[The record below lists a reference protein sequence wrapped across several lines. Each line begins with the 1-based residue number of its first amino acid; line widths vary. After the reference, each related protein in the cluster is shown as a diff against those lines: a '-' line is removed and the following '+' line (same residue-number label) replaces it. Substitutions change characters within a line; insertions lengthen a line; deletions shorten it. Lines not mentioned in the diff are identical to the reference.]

1 MFLLYSITV
10 EIRHNMY
17 EVLCDLHFTTTAAAQ
32 PWKPMWWSSL
42 GTIVE
47 LMLMPLTADTGCYYI
62 SKALT
67 TATIF
72 HFMYNLP
79 WFLNTFILQQWK
91 TLLQY
96 QTKIQWAV
104 LTDSFFHRR
113 L

>member
-1 MFLLYSITV
+1 MFLLYIITV

-17 EVLCDLHFTTTAAAQ
+17 ESTLWLTLYNY
-32 PWKPMWWSSL
+32 SSSSAIETHVMKL
-42 GTIVE
+42 LRHSCG
-47 LMLMPLTADTGCYYI
+47 ADVNATGCYCI
-62 SKALT
+62 SKALRI
-67 TATIF
+67 ATIF
-72 HFMYNLP
+72 HFMYNLL

-104 LTDSFFHRR
+104 LNDSFFHRR